1 MKIVAGCM
9 EQRARFFAACGV
21 AGSGGSKGYSPA
33 GAMRV
38 IRTLSIVMIAGCAVA
53 AERPAARLHATLT
66 ATFRSALSLTR
77 APDARVKFL
86 TRASAYTLFVK
97 ADEAV
102 FAGRDGSVE
111 RVKFR
116 GANRKARVEA
126 LDKQPGT
133 RTISSAKISA
143 KWRTN
148 LATYGKVALRGVY
161 RGIDLVFYRSEGQVE
176 YDWVVAPGA
185 DLIRSA

>member
-1 MKIVAGCM
+1 
-9 EQRARFFAACGV
+9 
-21 AGSGGSKGYSPA
+21 
-33 GAMRV
+33 MRV

-53 AERPAARLHATLT
+53 AERPGGSITRNAYGNVP
-66 ATFRSALSLTR
+66 LSFELNQGQT
-77 APDARVKFL
+77 DARVKFL

-133 RTISSAKISA
+133 SNYFVGEDPA

-161 RGIDLVFYRSEGQVE
+161 RGIDLVFYSSEGQVE
-176 YDWVVAPGA
+176 YDWVVLPERIF
-185 DLIRSA
+185 IRSA